1 MTADLATAAVTFAV
15 NAAWRRLYLIGWTP
29 AEVRDDS
36 EALAAAVNA
45 AVRAAIPAA
54 LADARAAIEAGMA
67 AAAEETFRASFALA
81 GIEAANR
88 HHAARRPEAVP
99 A

>member
-1 MTADLATAAVTFAV
+1 MTADLATAAVTVAV
-15 NAAWRRLYLIGWTP
+15 NAAWRRLYAIGWTP

-54 LADARAAIEAGMA
+54 LADARAAIEAGMPQ
-67 AAAEETFRASFALA
+67 AAEETFRASCAIA

-88 HHAARRPEAVP
+88 HHAATRGELVTA
-99 A
+99 